1 MQISSMD
8 ELRGF
13 GAEHRLF
20 DTMTATVARMLH
32 DFLRLSSS
40 AASTTAC
47 FHIPQDAL
55 VGSLQ
60 APERLIP
67 PNLSIAEV
75 ALLISAKHIAE
86 EEKTLNFAI
95 MYERYA
101 DHAKRATVS
110 GASSARPFSR
120 AVCLRVRKSASKPL
134 CRAEVHLVAGL
145 SALTSS
151 TNLRRHQRQ
160 RSRVSGVGHIG
171 LPDNALDSLASYD

>member
-1 MQISSMD
+1 MECSRKGANKHVIPSLCAGLLEHQAYFASKTTQMQLSSMD

-20 DTMTATVARMLH
+20 DTMTAIVARMLH
-32 DFLRLSSS
+32 DFRCLTSS
-40 AASTTAC
+40 AASTTAS
-47 FHIPQDAL
+47 FRIPQDAL
-55 VGSLQ
+55 MSSLQ

-75 ALLISAKHIAE
+75 ALLISAKHIAA

-120 AVCLRVRKSASKPL
+120 AVCLRVRKS
-134 CRAEVHLVAGL
+134 
-145 SALTSS
+145 
-151 TNLRRHQRQ
+151 
-160 RSRVSGVGHIG
+160 I
-171 LPDNALDSLASYD
+171 